1 MASQIESRI
10 KNIQKTLKVAQTGI
24 FDLATCKAFEVSQSL
39 NFTSAELTHHLK
51 EIQKFLGFT
60 GKDVDGLFGV
70 STISRIEMIFDTT
83 VPSLP
88 YGTSMVISKKGMEK
102 IVEWEVS
109 GKSAYNAK
117 YKNPVWPGGASGVT
131 IGIGYD
137 LGYYTAKKIAD
148 DFKELPQSDIHKLI
162 SVAGLKG
169 EKAKNAI
176 TPDIKSVSVP
186 WEIAYKVYCSNSVP
200 EYAKKAKG
208 IYPEVSVLP
217 PDAQAAIL
225 SLVYNRG
232 TSFTLP
238 SVESRAEM
246 KNLVQLIKDKNL
258 KGIAAEYRKMMR
270 LWPSPNQRGLLIRRE
285 AEAVMIENS
294 TWVMNPSEYVFA

>member
-1 MASQIESRI
+1 MASPIEIRI
-10 KNIQKTLKVAQTGI
+10 KNIQKILKVAETGI
-24 FDLATCKAFEVSQSL
+24 FDLATCKAFEVSQSIKVE
-39 NFTSAELTHHLK
+39 SVELIHHLK

-60 GKDVDGLFGV
+60 GKDVDGLYGV
-70 STISRIEMIFDTT
+70 STISRIEMFFDTT
-83 VPSLP
+83 VPKLP
-88 YGTSMVISKKGMEK
+88 AGTSMVISKKGMEK

-117 YKNPVWPGGASGVT
+117 LKNPVWPGGASGVT

-137 LGYYTAKKIAD
+137 LGYYTAKKVAD
-148 DFKELPQSDIHKLI
+148 DFKELPQSDLNKLI
-162 SVAGLKG
+162 NVVGLTG
-169 EKAKNAI
+169 EKAKNAL
-176 TPDIKSVSVP
+176 TPDIKSVYVP
-186 WEIAYKVYCSNSVP
+186 WEVAYKVYCQNSVP

-208 IYPEVSVLP
+208 IYPEVSLLP

-232 TSFTLP
+232 TSFTKP
-238 SVESRAEM
+238 NEESRIEM

-258 KGIAAEYRKMMR
+258 KGIAAEFRKMKR
-270 LWPSPNQRGLLIRRE
+270 LWPDSNLRGLLVRRE

-294 TWVMNPSEYVFA
+294 TWVMSPSDYIFA

>member
-1 MASQIESRI
+1 MASPIESRI
-10 KNIQKTLKVAQTGI
+10 KIIQKSLNVPQTGI
-24 FDLATCKAFEVSQSL
+24 FDMATCKAFEVSQSI
-39 NFTSAELTHHLK
+39 NIAATELTDHLK

-60 GKDVDGLFGV
+60 GEDVDGLYGV

-83 VPSLP
+83 VPKLP
-88 YGTSMVISKKGMEK
+88 AGTSMVISKKGMEK

-117 YKNPVWPGGASGVT
+117 LKNPLWPGGASGVT

-137 LGYYTAKKIAD
+137 LGYYTAKKVAD
-148 DFKELPQSDIHKLI
+148 DFKELLQSDINKLI
-162 SVAGLKG
+162 SVVGLTG

-176 TPDIKSVSVP
+176 TPDIKSVNVP
-186 WEIAYKVYCSNSVP
+186 WEVAYKVYCSNSVP

-208 IYPEVSVLP
+208 IYPEVSLLP

-232 TSFTLP
+232 TSFTKP
-238 SVESRAEM
+238 NEESRVEM
-246 KNLVQLIKDKNL
+246 KNLVQLIRDKNL

-270 LWPSPNQRGLLIRRE
+270 LWPNSNQRGLLIRRE

-294 TWVMNPSEYVFA
+294 TWVMNPSDYIFA